1 MSKGAEVYAFTT
13 TPSKVDDIL
22 SFGAKEVIVVDSSDK
37 LKAYQGSLDY
47 MISTIPYQFD
57 VAAYA
62 SVVKPYGTFTQVG
75 MPEGFQITLNALGL
89 AASRVNFNASM
100 IGGMK
105 ETQEVV
111 NYCSENKILPTIQ
124 IIKAEQ
130 INEAWDNVFNKK
142 ARYRYVIDAST
153 M

>member
-1 MSKGAEVYAFTT
+1 MQDFIYHN
-13 TPSKVDDIL
+13 P
-22 SFGAKEVIVVDSSDK
+22 
-37 LKAYQGSLDY
+37 
-47 MISTIPYQFD
+47 
-57 VAAYA
+57 
-62 SVVKPYGTFTQVG
+62 
-75 MPEGFQITLNALGL
+75 
-89 AASRVNFNASM
+89 
-100 IGGMK
+100 
-105 ETQEVV
+105 V

>member
-1 MSKGAEVYAFTT
+1 MSTSPGSALTVKALQMAWELRGKPTGVLLH
-13 TPSKVDDIL
+13 SVK
-22 SFGAKEVIVVDSSDK
+22 DSHYTSRK
-37 LKAYQGSLDY
+37 Y
-47 MISTIPYQFD
+47 
-57 VAAYA
+57 
-62 SVVKPYGTFTQVG
+62 
-75 MPEGFQITLNALGL
+75 ITLNALGL

>member
-1 MSKGAEVYAFTT
+1 M
-13 TPSKVDDIL
+13 
-22 SFGAKEVIVVDSSDK
+22 VDSSDK

-47 MISTIPYQFD
+47 MISTIPYQFRRRSLRISCE
-57 VAAYA
+57 AIRN
-62 SVVKPYGTFTQVG
+62 FHQVG